1 MKSLLAAHPDF
12 AAAHTWAACMYIERK
27 MYPQAETQARLFGK
41 ANNQD
46 GEAKALLVR
55 GMADSTQRA
64 AALTSL
70 ETSPDNAEIRG
81 DTIWYAFYLVALG
94 ELGRALD
101 QLEIYAEKHN
111 SGFAA
116 WLWNRSFDP
125 LRNDQRFKAV
135 LTKLALPYTPPAIAE
150 P

>member
-1 MKSLLAAHPDF
+1 
-12 AAAHTWAACMYIERK
+12 
-27 MYPQAETQARLFGK
+27 
-41 ANNQD
+41 
-46 GEAKALLVR
+46 
-55 GMADSTQRA
+55 
-64 AALTSL
+64 
-70 ETSPDNAEIRG
+70 
-81 DTIWYAFYLVALG
+81 
-94 ELGRALD
+94 LD

-135 LTKLALPYTPPAIAE
+135 LAKLALPYTPPAVTE